1 MLMVIPGHEF
11 LLGTTQIL
19 HRDISIGNVLLNDA
33 EDDGFLIDLDLA
45 IKTDRQEASGAPSK
59 TGTKVFMAIGA
70 LYGKRHLNVFDK
82 ESFFWLLFWICVHWN
97 GPGQPLSRSEYES
110 WNSEDTEKLARE
122 KIGLVLEEEEFDNE
136 ISKNFTGYCKV
147 LIPCV
152 QELRKVVFPG
162 GRRRTSE
169 DETLYYQMKMVLE
182 RTREALNLPS
192 RRISL
197 NS

>member
-1 MLMVIPGHEF
+1 MVIPGHES
-11 LLGTTQIL
+11 LHEKAKIL

-45 IKTDRQEASGAPSK
+45 IKTDRQKASGAPGK

-70 LYGKRHLNVFDK
+70 LYGEYHLNVYDK
-82 ESFFWLLFWICVHWN
+82 ESFFWLLFWICAHWK
-97 GPGQPLSRSEYES
+97 GPDEELNESEYDS
-110 WNSEDTEKLARE
+110 WNSEPTKKLAE
-122 KIGLVLEEEEFDNE
+122 IKTGKVLEEEKFGKELE
-136 ISKNFTGYCKV
+136 ENFTDYCKA

-169 DETLYYQMKMVLE
+169 DETLYSQMKMVLE
-182 RTREALNLPS
+182 RARGSLNLPS
-192 RRISL
+192 WRISTG
-197 NS
+197 